1 MKYYKL
7 LTFTLLFCLS
17 ACGGE
22 KKDTDTTQDSVETV
36 LPDEANEVT
45 IMTLKQTEFNH
56 ELISNG
62 KLSARKLVDLQFES
76 AEPIARIYVKNG
88 DRVNKGQKIAE
99 LATFRLTNKTAQAKD
114 ALEKAR
120 LELKDVLIGQGYMLE
135 DSAKVPPATLNLAR
149 VKVDMIW
156 RSPNIN
162 LPNMRN
168 RMRR

>member
-22 KKDTDTTQDSVETV
+22 KKDTDATQDSVETV

-62 KLSARKLVDLQFES
+62 KLSARKLVDLRFES

-88 DRVNKGQKIAE
+88 DRVNKGQK
-99 LATFRLTNKTAQAKD
+99 LS
-114 ALEKAR
+114 
-120 LELKDVLIGQGYMLE
+120 LIH
-135 DSAKVPPATLNLAR
+135 
-149 VKVDMIW
+149 I
-156 RSPNIN
+156 
-162 LPNMRN
+162 
-168 RMRR
+168 

>member
-22 KKDTDTTQDSVETV
+22 KKDTDATQDSVETV

-62 KLSARKLVDLQFES
+62 KLSARKLVDLRFES

-88 DRVNKGQKIAE
+88 DPGKQRTENSGTRHFPAHEQ
-99 LATFRLTNKTAQAKD
+99 N
-114 ALEKAR
+114 
-120 LELKDVLIGQGYMLE
+120 
-135 DSAKVPPATLNLAR
+135 SA
-149 VKVDMIW
+149 
-156 RSPNIN
+156 SQ
-162 LPNMRN
+162 
-168 RMRR
+168 RRPRESEA

>member
-88 DRVNKGQKIAE
+88 KQRTENSGTRYFPAHEQNSAS
-99 LATFRLTNKTAQAKD
+99 
-114 ALEKAR
+114 
-120 LELKDVLIGQGYMLE
+120 QGCPRE
-135 DSAKVPPATLNLAR
+135 SEA
-149 VKVDMIW
+149 
-156 RSPNIN
+156 
-162 LPNMRN
+162 
-168 RMRR
+168 